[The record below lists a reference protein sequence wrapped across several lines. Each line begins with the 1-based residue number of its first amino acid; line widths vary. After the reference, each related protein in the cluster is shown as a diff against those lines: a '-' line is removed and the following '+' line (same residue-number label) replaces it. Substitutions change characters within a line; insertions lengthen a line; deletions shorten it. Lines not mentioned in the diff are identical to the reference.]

1 MNMNMLIHSSNLIDS
16 YQAAKEKEI
25 RACEQNEL
33 TTASE
38 TESAAVDKAG
48 KGCRQKYPNR
58 RYSHTIESE
67 NITESDDSGESSGG
81 MYGPTQE
88 MLPSIPI
95 PSSLLV
101 NATSFRGKSIIFPKY
116 IYCDL

>member
-1 MNMNMLIHSSNLIDS
+1 MNMLIHSSNLIDS

-33 TTASE
+33 TTA
-38 TESAAVDKAG
+38 TAESAAVDKAG

-67 NITESDDSGESSGG
+67 NITESGDSGKSNDG
-81 MYGPTQE
+81 MYGPNQE